1 MDDLPVKIP
10 RGDWAFARCD
20 VANPFPGIPTFDQLC
35 VKEGLDPRYA
45 YTIRYRAKNPVV
57 HGLGLAAI
65 RDLVS
70 FLRNDARDDAGTAN
84 PVGGRIQASVLQGL
98 SLSGQVV
105 RTFLDLGF
113 NRDEEGRVV
122 FEGMNPVIA
131 GTRNALN
138 VRFTFPTPGQAFRL
152 GHLRP
157 GWQSPFTWMPEYDS
171 VAERSGWMLDRS
183 MQAGAPPKIINIV
196 SSSEYWNSRAS
207 LTGTDATGLYD
218 TWIPRN
224 VRMYLIAG
232 TQHTPAASPPSQGN
246 CQQLMNPNDSTPYL
260 RALVVALEQWVLEGT
275 EPPPSQFP
283 TLSEGTLV
291 TPDATS
297 IGWPAIPGVKY
308 TGRINALPLV
318 DFGPDFDARNMSGIL
333 GERPVVVSGKAYPVL
348 VPKLDADGN
357 EVAGVRPTTLQA
369 PLATYTGWNLQRA
382 GFAEDELCQNT
393 GSYIVFRNTKAEREA
408 AKDPRLSVEERY
420 GDHKGYVEAVRQA
433 AKRLVDERFLLS
445 ADAETIIATA
455 ENSSVLVAQ

>member
-1 MDDLPVKIP
+1 
-10 RGDWAFARCD
+10 
-20 VANPFPGIPTFDQLC
+20 
-35 VKEGLDPRYA
+35 
-45 YTIRYRAKNPVV
+45 
-57 HGLGLAAI
+57 
-65 RDLVS
+65 
-70 FLRNDARDDAGTAN
+70 
-84 PVGGRIQASVLQGL
+84 
-98 SLSGQVV
+98 
-105 RTFLDLGF
+105 
-113 NRDEEGRVV
+113 
-122 FEGMNPVIA
+122 
-131 GTRNALN
+131 
-138 VRFTFPTPGQAFRL
+138 
-152 GHLRP
+152 
-157 GWQSPFTWMPEYDS
+157 
-171 VAERSGWMLDRS
+171 
-183 MQAGAPPKIINIV
+183 
-196 SSSEYWNSRAS
+196 
-207 LTGTDATGLYD
+207 
-218 TWIPRN
+218 
-224 VRMYLIAG
+224 
-232 TQHTPAASPPSQGN
+232 
-246 CQQLMNPNDSTPYL
+246 MNPNDSTPYL

-333 GERPVVVSGKAYPVL
+333 RERPVVVSGKAYPVL